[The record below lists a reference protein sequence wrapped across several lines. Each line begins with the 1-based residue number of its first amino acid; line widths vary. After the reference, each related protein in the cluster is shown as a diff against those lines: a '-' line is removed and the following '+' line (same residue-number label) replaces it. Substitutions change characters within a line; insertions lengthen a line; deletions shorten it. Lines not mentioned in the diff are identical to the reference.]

1 MRRLIVAACGL
12 VAALAVTTALR
23 AQQPPANPDGW
34 QIPQTAPTEV
44 NPIAPGPEVIA
55 KGKKLYQAK
64 CERCH
69 GPLGQG
75 NGPDADPEH
84 MPDDLSDGKRAAR
97 NPDGVMFYKVWNG
110 RKKPKMPAFKSD
122 MAKND
127 VWTLIHYVK
136 TLRK

>member
-1 MRRLIVAACGL
+1 MRRLIVAVCCL
-12 VAALAVTTALR
+12 VAALAVTTAPR

-34 QIPQTAPTEV
+34 QIPPTAATEA
-44 NPIAPGPEVIA
+44 NPIAASPDVIA
-55 KGKKLYQAK
+55 KGKNLFHSK

-69 GPLGQG
+69 GATGVG

-84 MPDDLSDGKRAAR
+84 MPDNLTDASRAAR
-97 NPDGVMFYKVWNG
+97 NPDGVMYYKIWNG

-122 MAKND
+122 LAQND
-127 VWTLIHYVK
+127 VWTVIHYVK